1 MNKKIGLLA
10 ATCALIIGVC
20 AVASERGLLSFS
32 SVVFDTSFLQGHK
45 GTPKL
50 DDILLAN
57 LKEQITLRGVF
68 AMTPKYHADV
78 CMLIESGKYTAV
90 TVRPDHIK
98 SFDECIYSDV
108 VLRLQDDS
116 LCRVQHSYRK
126 DDGLTIR
133 VVRDGSMAYMRPNKR
148 SEATP

>member
-1 MNKKIGLLA
+1 MNKRLGLLA

-20 AVASERGLLSFS
+20 GVASERESISFRT
-32 SVVFDTSFLQGHK
+32 VVFDTTFLQGHK

-50 DDILLAN
+50 DDILVGN

-68 AMTPKYHADV
+68 AMMPKHHADV
-78 CMLIESGKYTAV
+78 CMLIKSGKYTVV
-90 TVRPDHIK
+90 TGRPDQIK
-98 SFDECIYSDV
+98 SFDESIYSDV

-133 VVRDGSMAYMRPNKR
+133 VVRDGAMAYMRPKP